1 VLERAADVV
10 LFLGRTVERASR
22 PLQRMYR
29 SEEPLDRYSLVHMAS
44 VAGDAIVAVAL
55 ANSVFFSL
63 PVGQARLKVALYL
76 GLTMA
81 PIAVAG
87 PLLVPLLD
95 RGGFRRAIS
104 FGAAAGRVIAAIY
117 AAPNVST
124 LLLFPAAFVLLV
136 LSKVHGITKNG
147 LTLAYAPSE
156 EGLVTVNARLGRL
169 AAVSAIVAA
178 GPAILV
184 ARIAGS
190 TGVLYFAALAYAVA
204 AWMNLRLPQPPVKRV
219 EGEAG
224 PLGRIARLATAAA
237 GTAVLRGASGFLLFL
252 LAFALRRS
260 HQPTYWFG
268 VLAAGA
274 TAGTFLGDVLAP
286 RMPGRIRDESLV
298 LGALFTAGVAGLL
311 AFGAFDLLVLA
322 LFAALVGASTEFG
335 RLAFQSLM
343 QRSAPGGMQG
353 RVFVRYEVLFQLAW
367 VAGAFV
373 PAIVPLR
380 FRTGVLVLALLY
392 LVFGISIVA
401 WPHLPRRPAQPVG
414 DEELGPEPRASGMR
428 RRLRMPRRGRA

>member
-1 VLERAADVV
+1 MGRLIERA
-10 LFLGRTVERASR
+10 TR

-63 PVGQARLKVALYL
+63 PVGEARLKVALYL

-95 RGGFRRAIS
+95 RGRSRRAIS
-104 FGAAAGRVIAAIY
+104 FAAALGRAVAAVY
-117 AAPNVST
+117 AAPRVNT
-124 LLLFPAAFVLLV
+124 LVLFPAAFVLLV

-147 LTLAYAPSE
+147 LTVAYAPSE
-156 EGLVTVNARLGRL
+156 EGLLRVNARMGRL
-169 AAVSAIVAA
+169 AAVSAVVAA
-178 GPAILV
+178 GPGVIVLKL
-184 ARIAGS
+184 AGS
-190 TGVLYFAALAYAVA
+190 TGVLYLAAFAYALTAVL
-204 AWMNLRLPQPPVKRV
+204 NLRLPQPRVKRA
-219 EGEAG
+219 EGEVG
-224 PLGRIARLATAAA
+224 PRGRIARLATAAA

-268 VLAAGA
+268 VLAAAA
-274 TAGTFLGDVLAP
+274 TAGSFLGDVVAP
-286 RMPGRIRDESLV
+286 RIPSRIHGNSLV

-322 LFAALVGASTEFG
+322 IFAALAGAATEFG

-353 RVFVRYEVLFQLAW
+353 KVFVRYEVLFQLAW
-367 VAGAFV
+367 VGGAFI
-373 PAIVPLR
+373 PAILPLR
-380 FRTGVLVLALLY
+380 FRVGILILAMLY
-392 LVFGISIVA
+392 IVFGLSIVA
-401 WPHLPRRPAQPVG
+401 WPHLPRRSTGAAR
-414 DEELGPEPRASGMR
+414 PEAEPGSS
-428 RRLRMPRRGRA
+428 

>member
-1 VLERAADVV
+1 
-10 LFLGRTVERASR
+10 
-22 PLQRMYR
+22 MYR
-29 SEEPLDRYSLVHMAS
+29 SPDPLDRYCLVHMAS

-104 FGAAAGRVIAAIY
+104 FGAAAGRAVAAIY
-117 AAPNVST
+117 AAPRVST

-147 LTLAYAPSE
+147 LTVAYAPSE
-156 EGLVTVNARLGRL
+156 EGLIKVNARMGRL

-178 GPAILV
+178 GPAVIMLKV
-184 ARIAGS
+184 AGS
-190 TGVLYFAALAYAVA
+190 TGVLYLAAIAYGVT
-204 AWMNLRLPQPPVKRV
+204 MVLNLRLPQPFVKRG
-219 EGEAG
+219 EGEVG
-224 PLGRIARLATAAA
+224 PRGRIAHLATAAA
-237 GTAVLRGASGFLLFL
+237 ATAVLRGASGFLLFL

-274 TAGTFLGDVLAP
+274 TAGTFLGDVVAP
-286 RMPGRIRDESLV
+286 RMPSKVHGQTLV
-298 LGALFTAGVAGLL
+298 LGALFAAGVAGLL
-311 AFGAFDLLVLA
+311 AFGTFDLVVLA
-322 LFAALVGASTEFG
+322 IFSGVAGAATEFG

-343 QRSAPGGMQG
+343 QRSAPQGTQG

-367 VAGAFV
+367 VAGAFI
-373 PAIVPLR
+373 PAILPLR
-380 FRTGVLVLALLY
+380 FRVGILVLAMVY
-392 LVFGISIVA
+392 LVFGLSIVA
-401 WPHLPRRPAQPVG
+401 WPHLPRKPAQ
-414 DEELGPEPRASGMR
+414 R
-428 RRLRMPRRGRA
+428 